1 MEYQVK
7 MVYEREDVGAL
18 VRTLDFR
25 RRPEKNLRLARK
37 IGYPI
42 FGILLLVVG
51 ISVISGIFS
60 MGVFAPVTILSL
72 VVSVF
77 CILGGV
83 ALLRRSDT
91 KGMERR
97 SWARYPNKGV
107 NITYTF
113 YPDHFEEEDEVS
125 GQNTFEYL
133 SIKSANEDEGHFFLF
148 TSTNAAHMLRKDS
161 FLCGDPATFPAFLRK
176 RAAVTVDPV
185 E

>member
-1 MEYQVK
+1 M
-7 MVYEREDVGAL
+7 
-18 VRTLDFR
+18 
-25 RRPEKNLRLARK
+25 
-37 IGYPI
+37 
-42 FGILLLVVG
+42 
-51 ISVISGIFS
+51 ISGIFS

-107 NITYTF
+107 TITYTF

-161 FLCGDPATFPAFLRK
+161 FLCGDPATFTAFLRK